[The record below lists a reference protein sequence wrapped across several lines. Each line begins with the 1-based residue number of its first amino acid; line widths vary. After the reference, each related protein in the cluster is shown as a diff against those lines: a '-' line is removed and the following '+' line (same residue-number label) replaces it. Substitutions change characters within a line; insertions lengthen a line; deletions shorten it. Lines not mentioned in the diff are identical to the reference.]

1 MKPSRSFL
9 LLAALAAL
17 ACSGPALAQHQG
29 RGGRGGQPQKQ
40 QQTQQRPAP
49 PPAQG
54 PQQHEATYRQQ
65 PQRQNGRM
73 SDEERQQL
81 RRDISDHGRDIY
93 QDRGGA
99 RR

>member
-1 MKPSRSFL
+1 MKPARLSL
-9 LLAALAAL
+9 VVLLALAV
-17 ACSGPALAQHQG
+17 SGGALAQHQG
-29 RGGRGGQPQKQ
+29 GRGRGGQQQKPQQ
-40 QQTQQRPAP
+40 AQQRPAM

-54 PQQHEATYRQQ
+54 PQQREATYRQDQ
-65 PQRQNGRM
+65 SQRQNGRM

-93 QDRGGA
+93 QDRGA

>member
-1 MKPSRSFL
+1 MKPVRLFVAL
-9 LLAALAAL
+9 LLALAV
-17 ACSGPALAQHQG
+17 SDGALAQHQG
-29 RGGRGGQPQKQ
+29 GRGRGGQQQKPQQ
-40 QQTQQRPAP
+40 AQQRPAM

-54 PQQHEATYRQQ
+54 PQQREATYRQQ

-93 QDRGGA
+93 QDRGG